1 MRSNGIEEEED
12 RKQTDGS
19 SKNLIQTLVWI
30 LNPTLSNNNRMT
42 CKLCI
47 DPVPA
52 PLLGLT
58 VALGST
64 SIWEELRNAE
74 VEHTALENK
83 FSQMKERQQSYD
95 SALTVVK
102 KNWEQGSL
110 CSGLI
115 SNHKLNGEISVL
127 LSRNFVE
134 AHSILQGST
143 SKDITNF
150 LVQEPITVA
159 TITHVTPANNVSTTD
174 LLVSKWQSSAAIVT
188 MVTGEQSLDAASAET
203 GTYYKEI

>member
-1 MRSNGIEEEED
+1 MIPSGHV
-12 RKQTDGS
+12 
-19 SKNLIQTLVWI
+19 SKLKAYAEI
-30 LNPTLSNNNRMT
+30 
-42 CKLCI
+42 
-47 DPVPA
+47 
-52 PLLGLT
+52 
-58 VALGST
+58 
-64 SIWEELRNAE
+64 RNAE

-102 KNWEQGSL
+102 KNWE
-110 CSGLI
+110 
-115 SNHKLNGEISVL
+115 
-127 LSRNFVE
+127 
-134 AHSILQGST
+134 QGST

-203 GTYYKEI
+203 GTYYVTIIILYLIPCFFFHLAERNLTYFVIYKHNFCY